1 MKLTQRRI
9 EGLICPAGKKDKLA
23 FDDDQKGLAVRV
35 TASGGKTYLAH
46 YSHAGKKRRVPLG
59 TVDAISLAQA
69 RIAARAI
76 MGDVAKGRDPA
87 TERKEKALAAKR
99 KKAHD
104 ALTVGKL
111 VGDWEALHL
120 VNKRPR
126 YAFEAT
132 RAIRSVFKDYLDW
145 PAAGLTRDRIVDTL
159 DQLTR
164 EGSPIMASRA
174 GVYLGSAYQWAI
186 DRGKLHINPC
196 ARLPRA
202 APTERDRVL
211 TDPELRAVWAATES
225 AGAFNAIVR
234 MLILTG
240 QRREEVAAMTWG
252 ELSADFST
260 WKIPGSRTKNGLTHI
275 VPLSWQ
281 AQATLEGQPRL
292 NDNPHVFPGPAAGA
306 FKSFSSAKT
315 ALDRACGV
323 EGWVLHDLRR
333 TVATNLQKLGAR
345 LEVTEACLNHVSGS
359 RAGIVGVYQ
368 RHHWADEKRAALT
381 AWGARVGA
389 MVDGGEAGGNVV
401 VFAREG
407 SG

>member
-9 EGLICPAGKKDKLA
+9 EGLICPAGRKDKLV
-23 FDDDQKGLAVRV
+23 FDDEQKGLAVRV
-35 TASGGKTYLAH
+35 TASGGKTYLVQ

-87 TERKEKALAAKR
+87 TQRKEKALAAKC

-132 RAIRSVFKDYLDW
+132 RAIRSVFKEYLDW

-159 DQLTR
+159 DQLTK

-186 DRGKLHINPC
+186 DRGKLQINPC

-211 TDPELRAVWAATES
+211 TDPELRAMWAVAAS
-225 AGAFNAIVR
+225 AGDTRRAAASQRQPARLLRPRERRVQKLQQRQDRARSRVR
-234 MLILTG
+234 NRGLGAARSPAHGRHQPAETG
-240 QRREEVAAMTWG
+240 RAARSDRGLSEPRVGKPSWDRRRLPASHVGRRETRG
-252 ELSADFST
+252 
-260 WKIPGSRTKNGLTHI
+260 
-275 VPLSWQ
+275 
-281 AQATLEGQPRL
+281 AQRLGRARRRDRRRAHGGQ
-292 NDNPHVFPGPAAGA
+292 
-306 FKSFSSAKT
+306 
-315 ALDRACGV
+315 
-323 EGWVLHDLRR
+323 
-333 TVATNLQKLGAR
+333 
-345 LEVTEACLNHVSGS
+345 
-359 RAGIVGVYQ
+359 
-368 RHHWADEKRAALT
+368 
-381 AWGARVGA
+381 
-389 MVDGGEAGGNVV
+389 
-401 VFAREG
+401 
-407 SG
+407 